1 MKYSCLVFS
10 QRTDI
15 GSPQFC
21 MFEAPVKDIIE
32 FSTIPTL
39 SPENIEGIQ
48 RPKSDT
54 RVRSIKNFLL
64 GDPRNT
70 IPTAIVITISRDAYT
85 INRDHDKTE
94 IEINTTEKDKIFVV
108 DGQHRLYGLDEF
120 NPSARVPIV
129 AILNATNEE
138 RAFQFVV
145 INNKVSKVAPN
156 HIRDLA
162 LKFTS
167 DAETPGLDQRLKTAK
182 LSISPNLCYVGF
194 ANDLDESPFKG
205 MVSLPSTPA
214 GDRKVVPAAIEASIA
229 YIQSKNIRELTS
241 EESAYDLFTI
251 IWTVIKDNW
260 RQAFPNE
267 QKLISKVGIVSL
279 TRYIT
284 DAINL
289 ISGYPGSQI
298 DLSNADSVY
307 EAVKNIL
314 TTQTEEFWLS
324 DWDLAISDTRN
335 VRDAIQEALLTIHG
349 NIRYKQNW
357 HNEVNFIKPK
367 ATSTTEQ

>member
-1 MKYSCLVFS
+1 MEYPCIVFS

-21 MFEAPVKDIIE
+21 MFEAPVRDVIE
-32 FSTIPTL
+32 WSTIPRL
-39 SPENIEGIQ
+39 SPDNLEGIQ

-54 RVRSIKNFLL
+54 RVRAIKNFLL

-70 IPTAIVITISRDAYT
+70 IPTAIVITLSPGAYT
-85 INRDHDKTE
+85 LKDATQ
-94 IEINTTEKDKIFVV
+94 IEINTAEKEKIFVV
-108 DGQHRLYGLDEF
+108 DGQHRLHGLDDF
-120 NPSARVPIV
+120 NPEARVPIV
-129 AILNATNEE
+129 AILNASNEE

-145 INNKVSKVAPN
+145 INNKVSKVAAD
-156 HIRDLA
+156 HIRALT

-167 DAETPGLDQRLKTAK
+167 DEDTPGLDQRLKTAK
-182 LSISPNLCYVGF
+182 LSLSPNLSYVGL

-205 MVSLPSTPA
+205 MISLPSTPEA
-214 GDRKVVPAAIEASIA
+214 NRKVVPAAIEASIA

-241 EESAYDLFTI
+241 EESAYDLFI
-251 IWTVIKDNW
+251 NIWTVIKDNW
-260 RQAFPNE
+260 HQTFPNE
-267 QKLISKVGIVSL
+267 PKLMSKVGVVSL

-298 DLSNADSVY
+298 DLTNSDSVY
-307 EAVKNIL
+307 EAVRNIL

-357 HNEVNFIKPK
+357 HNEISFVKPK
-367 ATSTTEQ
+367 ATPNTP

>member
-1 MKYSCLVFS
+1 MDYPCIVFS
-10 QRTDI
+10 QRTDV

-21 MFEAPVKDIIE
+21 MFQAPVKDVIE
-32 FSTIPTL
+32 WSTIPRL
-39 SPENIEGIQ
+39 SPENLEGIQ

-54 RVRSIKNFLL
+54 RVRAIRNFLQ

-70 IPTAIVITISRDAYT
+70 IPTAIVITLSPGAYT
-85 INRDHDKTE
+85 LNRDDGL
-94 IEINTTEKDKIFVV
+94 ISINEAEKEKIFVV
-108 DGQHRLYGLDEF
+108 DGQHRLHGLDDF
-120 NPSARVPIV
+120 NPDVRVPIV
-129 AILNATNEE
+129 AILNASNEE

-145 INNKVSKVAPN
+145 INNKVSKVAAD
-156 HIRDLA
+156 HIRALT

-182 LSISPNLCYVGF
+182 LSLSPNLSYVGL
-194 ANDLDESPFKG
+194 ANDLAESPFKG
-205 MVSLPSTPA
+205 MISLPSTPTENK
-214 GDRKVVPAAIEASIA
+214 KVVPAAIEASIA
-229 YIQSKNIRELTS
+229 YIQSKNIRELTD
-241 EESAYDLFTI
+241 EESAYDLFIT

-260 RQAFPNE
+260 HKTFPNE
-267 QKLISKVGIVSL
+267 PKLMSKVGIVSM

-284 DAINL
+284 DAINM

-298 DLSNADSVY
+298 DLSNSDSVY

-324 DWDLAISDTRN
+324 NWDLAISDTRN
-335 VRDAIQEALLTIHG
+335 VRDQIQEAMLTIHG

-357 HNEVNFIKPK
+357 HNEISFIKPQLNLD
-367 ATSTTEQ
+367 TE